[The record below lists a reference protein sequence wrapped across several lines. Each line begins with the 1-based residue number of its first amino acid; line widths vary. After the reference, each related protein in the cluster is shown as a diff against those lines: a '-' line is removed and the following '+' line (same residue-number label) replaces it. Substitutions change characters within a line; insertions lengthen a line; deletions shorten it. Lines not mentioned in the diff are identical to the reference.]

1 MIGYY
6 VHHHGSGHLHRAMTV
21 APHLPDEVTGLSS
34 LPRPKAW
41 TGPWIQ
47 LPLDNEAGSYD
58 GADVTA
64 DGLLHW
70 APLGD
75 AGLRGRMAAVSGW
88 IDQHSPAAVVV
99 DQSVEVCLLSRLHGV
114 PVVAL
119 TAPGRRTDVPHQLG
133 FGAASALVG
142 PWPRGWTDRLL
153 PDLAAVHADRFV
165 AIGAV
170 SRFPVRPARGQTRR
184 RSSRLRPHVVLLA
197 GTGGDGF
204 TPDMVGRAQEQTP
217 GWDWSV
223 LSHTLGT
230 WRADPAAVLAGADV
244 VVLHPGQNSL
254 AEVAALRVPAVVV
267 PAPRPFQEQHVT
279 AAALAQGWPAVVV
292 DPVPD
297 IGWREVLHEA
307 RVLDGEG
314 WADWCDG
321 DAPERL
327 AEIVESVMSGVTHA

>member
-34 LPRPKAW
+34 LPRPDGWA
-41 TGPWIQ
+41 GPWVQ
-47 LPLDNEAGSYD
+47 LPLDNTAGPYD

-64 DGLLHW
+64 EGLLHW

-75 AGLRGRMAAVSGW
+75 AGLRQRMAALSGW
-88 IDQHSPAAVVV
+88 IERHCPAAVVV

-119 TAPGRRTDVPHQLG
+119 TAPGRRTDPPHQLG
-133 FGAASALVG
+133 FGAADALVG

-153 PDLAAVHADRFV
+153 PDLAAAHAHRFRAV
-165 AIGAV
+165 GAV
-170 SRFPVRPARGQTRR
+170 SRFPVASGGTPSA
-184 RSSRLRPHVVLLA
+184 RLRPHVVLLA

-204 TPDMVGRAQEQTP
+204 TPEAVGRAREQTP

-223 LSHTLGT
+223 LSHSLGT
-230 WRADPAAVLAGADV
+230 WRADPAAVLAEADV

-292 DPVPD
+292 DSVPD
-297 IGWREVLHEA
+297 LGWRDLLHEA
-307 RVLDGEG
+307 LLLDGGG

-321 DAPERL
+321 QAPARM
-327 AEIVESVMSGVTHA
+327 AEVVQSVLSEAHVP